1 MAPLDVVSLDL
12 HEDSARQ
19 SVIELLISA
28 FHEDPG
34 FKWVLGS
41 EQGSDG
47 QYLRYVTWVLRL
59 AAHVV
64 PAVGGMALGALSEE
78 ALLGVALLLPPGVQL
93 EDAGLG
99 KLIGP
104 EGPVGNPPFKP
115 SKETQSKE
123 LLAWARAAR
132 RRDRAFGRAVGEMHR
147 AVASMP
153 HWYLWFL
160 GVHPDA
166 QGQGVGAA
174 LLAEIQQIQDRDW
187 VPCYLETSRWTNVQ
201 IYLKKNFKLERDF
214 AVLAK
219 DKQGQIVDRFDLD
232 GGMHAMIRFPNSGAA
247 KL

>member
-1 MAPLDVVSLDL
+1 LSPTWSHCLSLRMAPLDVVPLDL

-34 FKWVLGS
+34 
-41 EQGSDG
+41 
-47 QYLRYVTWVLRL
+47 YITWVLRL

-104 EGPVGNPPFKP
+104 EGPVGSPPFKP
-115 SKETQSKE
+115 SKETQSKD

-132 RRDRAFGRAVGEMHR
+132 RRDRAFGRSVGEMHR

-219 DKQGQIVDRFDLD
+219 DKQGRILDRFDLD